1 MPPNHSKVISL
12 LELDPVLLKYIDKSK
27 SIELRD
33 IYKKCVS
40 SLKIFRKKHLEMAI
54 HYISDQA
61 KKEEMGKG
69 TGGTEFISFLATTK
83 KETKMKIDEK

>member
-1 MPPNHSKVISL
+1 MF
-12 LELDPVLLKYIDKSK
+12 KYIDKSK

-40 SLKIFRKKHLEMAI
+40 SLNTFRKKHLEMAI

-61 KKEEMGKG
+61 KQGEKTEG
-69 TGGTEFISFLATTK
+69 TGGTEYVKFLSVVN
-83 KETKMKIDEK
+83 KETRSVK